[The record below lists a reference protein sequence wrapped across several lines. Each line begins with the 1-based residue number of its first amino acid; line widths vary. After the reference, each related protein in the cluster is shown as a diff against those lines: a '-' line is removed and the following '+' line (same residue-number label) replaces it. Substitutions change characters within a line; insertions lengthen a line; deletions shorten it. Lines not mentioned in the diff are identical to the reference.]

1 MAELRSIED
10 RNSAIDEPG
19 LRLPIVGAASYG

>member
-10 RNSAIDEPG
+10 RNSAIDESG
-19 LRLPIVGAASYG
+19 LRLLTVGAASSG